1 MIIIYRIL
9 TYLLYPFLILLT
21 YLRKLIKKEHP
32 IRYKEKIFPYFF
44 DVKRKLN
51 TQLIWFHAASIG
63 EFKSILPLIYK
74 LNTSKENLEFLVT
87 TVTFSSSKLAEK
99 EFKTINNVQHRF
111 FPLDINFIIK
121 KFLSSWRPDQIFL
134 VDSEIWPNLILE
146 AKRRKIPIALLN
158 ARITKK
164 TFRRWKLVPFFT
176 NKIFKSFDLCLS
188 SNSETSTFLKKFDAK
203 NIYNLGNLKFIN
215 QVNINEI
222 QNINENF
229 LTNNKF
235 WLIASTHN
243 GEENFCL
250 KVHFLLKD
258 KYKKIFTII
267 APRHINRVKEIKSLC
282 ERLDLKCQVL
292 NENDHISGEKEII
305 ILNSFGVLSNY
316 FKYSK
321 SVFIGKSLLKRLR
334 KDSGQNPIDAANF
347 GCRIYHGPY
356 VYNFREVYDILEKN
370 NISQQINNVQELA
383 ESLYLD
389 FDNYDKEPKKTS
401 DIMRKISDETL
412 IKYTKYIEKFLKNE
426 IS

>member
-9 TYLLYPFLILLT
+9 TYILYPFLILLT
-21 YLRKLIKKEHP
+21 YLRKLIKKEHS
-32 IRYKEKIFPYFF
+32 IRYKEKIFPFF
-44 DVKRKLN
+44 FNVKRNPN
-51 TQLIWFHAASIG
+51 TNLIWFHTASIG

-87 TVTFSSSKLAEK
+87 TVTLSSSKLAEK
-99 EFKTINNVQHRF
+99 EFKVIDNVQHRF
-111 FPLDINFIIK
+111 FPLDISFIIK
-121 KFLSSWRPDQIFL
+121 KFLSSWKPSQIFL

-146 AKRRKIPIALLN
+146 AKRRGIPIALLN

-164 TFRRWKLVPFFT
+164 TFNRWKLIPFSA

-188 SNSETSTFLKKFDAK
+188 SNNETSIFLKKFNAK
-203 NIYNLGNLKFIN
+203 NIYNLGNLKFVN
-215 QVNINEI
+215 QININEI
-222 QNINENF
+222 QNINEDF
-229 LTNNKF
+229 LISNRF
-235 WLIASTHN
+235 WLVASTHD

-250 KVHFLLKD
+250 KVHFLLKN

-267 APRHINRVKEIKSLC
+267 APRHINRVNKIKNLC
-282 ERLDLKCQVL
+282 ERLDLKCQIL

-321 SVFIGKSLLKRLR
+321 SVFIGKSLLKRLK
-334 KDSGQNPIDAANF
+334 KDSGQNPIDAANY
-347 GCRIYHGPY
+347 GCKIYHGPY
-356 VYNFREVYDILEKN
+356 VYNFKEVYDILGKN
-370 NISQQINNVQELA
+370 NISKEINDIQELA
-383 ESLYLD
+383 ENLYLD
-389 FDNYDKEPKKTS
+389 FDKYIKEPKKVS
-401 DIMRKISDETL
+401 VIMNKISEETL

>member
-9 TYLLYPFLILLT
+9 TYILYPFLILLT
-21 YLRKLIKKEHP
+21 YLRKLIKKEHS
-32 IRYKEKIFPYFF
+32 IRYKEKIFPFF
-44 DVKRKLN
+44 FNVKRNPN
-51 TQLIWFHAASIG
+51 TNLIWFHAASIG

-87 TVTFSSSKLAEK
+87 TVTLSSSKLAEK
-99 EFKTINNVQHRF
+99 EFKVIDNVQHRF
-111 FPLDINFIIK
+111 FPLDISFIIK
-121 KFLSSWRPDQIFL
+121 KFLSSWKPSQIFL

-146 AKRRKIPIALLN
+146 AKRRGIPIALLN

-164 TFRRWKLVPFFT
+164 TFNRWKLIPFSA

-188 SNSETSTFLKKFDAK
+188 SNNETSIFLKKFNAK
-203 NIYNLGNLKFIN
+203 NIYNLGNLKFVN
-215 QVNINEI
+215 QININEI
-222 QNINENF
+222 QNINEDF
-229 LTNNKF
+229 LISNRF
-235 WLIASTHN
+235 WLVASTHD

-250 KVHFLLKD
+250 KVHFLLKN

-267 APRHINRVKEIKSLC
+267 APRHINRVNKIKNLC
-282 ERLDLKCQVL
+282 ERLDLKCQIL

-321 SVFIGKSLLKRLR
+321 SVFIGKSLLKRLK
-334 KDSGQNPIDAANF
+334 KDSGQNPIDAANY
-347 GCRIYHGPY
+347 GCKIYHGPY
-356 VYNFREVYDILEKN
+356 VYNFKEVYDILGKN
-370 NISQQINNVQELA
+370 NISKEINDIQELA
-383 ESLYLD
+383 ENLYLD
-389 FDNYDKEPKKTS
+389 FDKYIKEPKKVS
-401 DIMRKISDETL
+401 VIMNKISEETL

>member
-1 MIIIYRIL
+1 M
-9 TYLLYPFLILLT
+9 
-21 YLRKLIKKEHP
+21 
-32 IRYKEKIFPYFF
+32 
-44 DVKRKLN
+44 
-51 TQLIWFHAASIG
+51 
-63 EFKSILPLIYK
+63 
-74 LNTSKENLEFLVT
+74 
-87 TVTFSSSKLAEK
+87 
-99 EFKTINNVQHRF
+99 
-111 FPLDINFIIK
+111 
-121 KFLSSWRPDQIFL
+121 
-134 VDSEIWPNLILE
+134 
-146 AKRRKIPIALLN
+146 
-158 ARITKK
+158 
-164 TFRRWKLVPFFT
+164 
-176 NKIFKSFDLCLS
+176 
-188 SNSETSTFLKKFDAK
+188 
-203 NIYNLGNLKFIN
+203 
-215 QVNINEI
+215 VNC
-222 QNINENF
+222 QY
-229 LTNNKF
+229 
-235 WLIASTHN
+235 HN

-370 NISQQINNVQELA
+370 NISQQINNIQELA